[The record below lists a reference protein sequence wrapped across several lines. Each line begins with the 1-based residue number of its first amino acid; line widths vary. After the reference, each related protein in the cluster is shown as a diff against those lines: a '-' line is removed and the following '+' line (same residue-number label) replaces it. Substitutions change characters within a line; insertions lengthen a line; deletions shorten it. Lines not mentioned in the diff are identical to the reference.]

1 VVNSRSRSPFTVR
14 RSLFAVRL
22 ASNSNPFAVRRHHQT

>member
-1 VVNSRSRSPFTVR
+1 MADLNFSDQAGKQTLIAFR

-22 ASNSNPFAVRRHHQT
+22 ARTT